1 MENSGLKTVEA
12 ALAAIGELA
21 ERKFGLGMHSKV
33 MDVVSV
39 GMQPPIYGD
48 RELGWQ
54 VWLVRP
60 TKEALRQ
67 KPKTLEQV
75 KNQQTCKNYP
85 YDTYFYVAGGKRT
98 LLETLNV
105 LYGLLQS
112 IEVINGNPARYER
125 P

>member
-54 VWLVRP
+54 VWLMRP

-75 KNQQTCKNYP
+75 KNQQTWWP
-85 YDTYFYVAGGKRT
+85 YQGVTRHTLFGGAA
-98 LLETLNV
+98 
-105 LYGLLQS
+105 
-112 IEVINGNPARYER
+112 PC

>member
-21 ERKFGLGMHSKV
+21 ERKFGLGML
-33 MDVVSV
+33 
-39 GMQPPIYGD
+39 IYGD

-54 VWLVRP
+54 VWLMRP

>member
-12 ALAAIGELA
+12 AL
-21 ERKFGLGMHSKV
+21 
-33 MDVVSV
+33 
-39 GMQPPIYGD
+39 
-48 RELGWQ
+48 
-54 VWLVRP
+54 
-60 TKEALRQ
+60 
-67 KPKTLEQV
+67 
-75 KNQQTCKNYP
+75 
-85 YDTYFYVAGGKRT
+85 GGKRT